1 MIRKKEFLKFI
12 GKAIT
17 RMNINVLTIFPE
29 IFEILNSG
37 VISKAMKKDILSI
50 KALDIRK
57 NTTNKHKNVDSKPYG
72 GGEGM
77 VIMAEPLI
85 KTIKSIDKRKLGPVI
100 YMSPQGQLLTQKK
113 VISLSKLK
121 NMTVICGRYEGIDQ
135 RVIDNYVDEEVSIGD
150 FILSGGEYAAICL
163 IDAISRHLPG
173 TLGNKDSYLKD
184 TFSNGLLK
192 EDVYAKPE
200 IFDSNKV
207 PEILLSGNHE
217 KIKAWKSEM
226 SLLKTFKKRPDLLKK
241 IKKNKKYVFSLKD
254 IIVVESLKSDGVQIL
269 RKYQKLYDYNNNLP
283 SEINTMIVNGETGLV
298 LLKISEI
305 IGEDNLEDLGIE
317 SVDYI
322 VSILNEL
329 KLVDLRNEILLKVLP
344 LKV

>member
-1 MIRKKEFLKFI
+1 MIRKKELLKFI

-150 FILSGGEYAAICL
+150 FIL
-163 IDAISRHLPG
+163 
-173 TLGNKDSYLKD
+173 
-184 TFSNGLLK
+184 
-192 EDVYAKPE
+192 
-200 IFDSNKV
+200 
-207 PEILLSGNHE
+207 
-217 KIKAWKSEM
+217 
-226 SLLKTFKKRPDLLKK
+226 
-241 IKKNKKYVFSLKD
+241 
-254 IIVVESLKSDGVQIL
+254 VVESTQQYV
-269 RKYQKLYDYNNNLP
+269 
-283 SEINTMIVNGETGLV
+283 
-298 LLKISEI
+298 
-305 IGEDNLEDLGIE
+305 
-317 SVDYI
+317 
-322 VSILNEL
+322 
-329 KLVDLRNEILLKVLP
+329 
-344 LKV
+344 